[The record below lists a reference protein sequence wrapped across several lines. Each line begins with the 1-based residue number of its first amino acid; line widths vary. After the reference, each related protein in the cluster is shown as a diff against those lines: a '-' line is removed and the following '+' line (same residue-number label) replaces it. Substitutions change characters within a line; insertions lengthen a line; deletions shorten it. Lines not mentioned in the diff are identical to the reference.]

1 MLTSIGSAG
10 IGLVWGWLWGMWLVL
25 RADGR
30 QSNGRTLLILLF
42 STTLLGLLVWWLAD
56 GRALAWWGA
65 TAVLALFA
73 HFAWRE
79 YLTDKVNEK
88 REP

>member
-10 IGLVWGWLWGMWLVL
+10 IGLVWGWLWGMWLAPQARG
-25 RADGR
+25 RAFL
-30 QSNGRTLLILLF
+30 NLLL

-56 GRALAWWGA
+56 GRALVWWGA
-65 TAVLALFA
+65 TAVIALLS

-79 YLTDKVNEK
+79 YLTDKSNENEK
-88 REP
+88 HDT